1 MSRAFLGEFEQ
12 RLLLATLRCGDRALA
27 LAVRREIE
35 HTCGQAVS
43 RGAFY
48 TTIDRLAAKGLLS
61 WTLVPGGA
69 NRDGQPQRLLQVTA
83 PGLRELR
90 ASRRTLESLWHGLDA
105 LFGED

>member
-1 MSRAFLGEFEQ
+1 MGRAFLGEFEQ
-12 RLLLATLRCGDRALA
+12 RLLLATLRSGDQAFALD
-27 LAVRREIE
+27 VRREIE
-35 HTCGQAVS
+35 RASGHSVS

-61 WTLVPGGA
+61 WTLVPGGD
-69 NRDGQPQRLLQVTA
+69 NRDQQPQRRLQVTE

>member
-12 RLLLATLRCGDRALA
+12 RLLLATLRCGDQAFA

-35 HTCGQAVS
+35 QTCGQAVS

-83 PGLRELR
+83 SGIRELR

-105 LFGED
+105 LFGEE